1 MQCRMLE
8 VNFREC
14 PKGEVRRILIPRTP
28 VNKILPSFIVDSS
41 VVDYDGGRNVRDEE
55 RSVGRKKQVRKA
67 EPPSKRGTAWP
78 RWTGFRGK
86 TAWDFLQLLI
96 VPLMLVAIG
105 FWFTAQQ
112 DARQQKI
119 EKKRAEAERELAV
132 QRAQDEALQ
141 AYLSQMSQLML
152 EKDLRHADAEDE
164 VLTVARARTLTVLE
178 RLDPSRKTAVMQF
191 ITEAG
196 LVQGSL
202 NEKATGRKDLF
213 EGVPVI
219 SLSGADLSG
228 TDLSEL
234 GIGAPGV
241 GKLSF
246 IETSPRGKYYFGG
259 GGSTFLDG
267 ADLSSADLSGAD
279 LHGADMPDA
288 NLEEADLSNANL
300 SNANLSNANLYSAD
314 LSEADLSGAN
324 LSGARGLTNEELDQQ
339 AKSLEDATMPNGQKY
354 EEWLKDREGR
364 KEGSD
369 NE

>member
-1 MQCRMLE
+1 VEQ
-8 VNFREC
+8 
-14 PKGEVRRILIPRTP
+14 
-28 VNKILPSFIVDSS
+28 
-41 VVDYDGGRNVRDEE
+41 
-55 RSVGRKKQVRKA
+55 KKLVRKA
-67 EPPSKRGTAWP
+67 EPPSKRGMAWP
-78 RWTGFRGK
+78 RWTGFRNK
-86 TAWDFLQLLI
+86 TVWDFLQLLI

-324 LSGARGLTNEELDQQ
+324 LYSADLSEADLSGANLSGARGLTNEELDQQ